1 MELLT
6 LWIWN
11 HEWAIPAIC
20 DAVALTCAVGTVALL
35 KHPSVAQ
42 TETKT
47 AVVKQVT
54 PDAAMTPLP
63 VPTQNRGVKTS
74 SRLHISKTS
83 QSSRISDDM
92 LASLPVS
99 KSVTKALAALDRW
112 ETTYRPRSRGLDQLT
127 ALAARGRNLPA
138 VHKVNE

>member
-11 HEWAIPAIC
+11 HAWAIPAIC
-20 DAVALTCAVGTVALL
+20 DAVALSCAVGTVALL
-35 KHPSVAQ
+35 KRPSAAHAEVLA
-42 TETKT
+42 
-47 AVVKQVT
+47 AVVKQVSPDVAKT
-54 PDAAMTPLP
+54 PSPDS
-63 VPTQNRGVKTS
+63 TQSTGVSKKP
-74 SRLHISKTS
+74 RMHISKTS

-92 LASLPVS
+92 LTPLPVS

-127 ALAARGRNLPA
+127 ALAARSRNLPA